1 MNARLVLVRHTRPAV
16 GVAICHGRA
25 DLALASSWRGDI
37 AACLERIPPATRVLT
52 SPSKRC
58 RRLARAIGVRDA
70 APVQIDDRLQ
80 ELDFGSWEGRPWSA
94 IPREGVDRWAA
105 DLLNFAPGDGES
117 LRTLWAR
124 LWRWRE
130 EVLAG
135 TTGDVVVVSHHGP
148 IRALFAQV
156 RGQPPEG
163 MFTRRI
169 PWGGV
174 LCVGL
179 GAPVQVPEGRQ
190 LGAARRSRPPRTTIA
205 RP

>member
-16 GVAICHGRA
+16 GVEICHGRT
-25 DLALASSWRGDI
+25 DLALAPSWRGDV
-37 AACLERIPPATRVLT
+37 AACLARIPRATRVLT
-52 SPSKRC
+52 SPSNRC

-80 ELDFGSWEGRPWSA
+80 ELDFGSWEGRAWSE
-94 IPREGVDRWAA
+94 IPRDGVDRWAA

-117 LRTLWAR
+117 LRALWAR
-124 LWRWRE
+124 LSRWRE
-130 EVLAG
+130 EVLEG
-135 TTGDVVVVSHHGP
+135 CVGDVVVVSHHGP

-156 RGQPPEG
+156 RGQPPER

-174 LCVGL
+174 LCVDL
-179 GAPVQVPEGRQ
+179 GVPVPLPSRDH
-190 LGAARRSRPPRTTIA
+190 GAAAHRSPR
-205 RP
+205 